1 MRFLRR
7 EAGERDVRG
16 SGGVCLHLDSS
27 LSETTSKDVDPYLG
41 LAKLLTRTP
50 GFMSSKYKRVRVDG
64 NLSGEASWLSELRA
78 SRLSAAGTL
87 SLHLGYND
95 KL

>member
-7 EAGERDVRG
+7 EASERDVRG
-16 SGGVCLHLDSS
+16 SGGICLHLDSS

-41 LAKLLTRTP
+41 LAKLL
-50 GFMSSKYKRVRVDG
+50 FMNSKYKRVRADG

-87 SLHLGYND
+87 SLHSGYND

>member
-16 SGGVCLHLDSS
+16 SGGVCLHLA
-27 LSETTSKDVDPYLG
+27 SETTSKDVDPYLG